1 VQWRAPRENSAMKN
15 PVQRFLAWLER
26 SAQLRREREIEG
38 YLAQAA
44 DAADLENRLRQLER
58 RK

>member
-1 VQWRAPRENSAMKN
+1 VQRRAPRENGAMKN
-15 PVQRFLAWLER
+15 PMQRFLAWLER
-26 SAQLRREREIEG
+26 SAQLRGEREIES